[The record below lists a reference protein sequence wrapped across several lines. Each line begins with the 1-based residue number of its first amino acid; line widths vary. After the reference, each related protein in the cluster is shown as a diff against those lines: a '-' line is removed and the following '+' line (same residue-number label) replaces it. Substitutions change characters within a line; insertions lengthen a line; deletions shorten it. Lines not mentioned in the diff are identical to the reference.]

1 MVVLKLPF
9 GITLH
14 YSAFAETSILN
25 SDNAVKSQF
34 SKLNYQNLI
43 IDVKSYFNSRVGP
56 GYMLISNSDTDSEC
70 PLNSGSDL
78 RESDGSHNNLF
89 PLYVVVL
96 P

>member
-43 IDVKSYFNSRVGP
+43 IDVKSYFNSTVGP
-56 GYMLISNSDTDSEC
+56 V
-70 PLNSGSDL
+70 
-78 RESDGSHNNLF
+78 RSDGISTSNTGKD
-89 PLYVVVL
+89 VS
-96 P
+96 